1 MADYDFVV
9 IGGGPAGYTAALKA
23 AERGAR
29 VAVVEAERPGGACIN
44 HTCIPTNIMLSAA
57 TSFLETRELDVMGV
71 FSVGETFNYGRA
83 AARKDALAKQ
93 LADGTRAALRIAKVA
108 LIEGRAAFRSAEA
121 ISVTAGDG
129 VQELAAQAFLIAT
142 GSRWEAPSIPGVAPE
157 RVLTADAVHRLA
169 EAPKSALILGG
180 GPADTAFGLEY
191 AVLLTAAGAQVTI
204 ATPAARLLPGVD
216 QTVAEVAVAALGD
229 LGITVLTGAHVRGGP
244 GMDVEVE
251 HGGGST
257 TVEAELLVA
266 ADTRKPFV
274 EGLNLEAAGLP
285 ASAPISVGRDC
296 RTRVP
301 RILAAGD
308 VTGGVMLTNAA
319 SHMGEVAAINATGG
333 AARTRL
339 SAVPQLLHGVPE
351 IAWIGMTEEAA
362 RAAGHEVATGIA
374 DLGYNARAMTLGA
387 RQGMVKVVAEREL
400 GEILGVHMVGPGGA
414 EVLAAAA
421 TAMQAEVTVH
431 DLAATVYWHPSL
443 AEGLAEAA
451 RRALA

>member
-1 MADYDFVV
+1 
-9 IGGGPAGYTAALKA
+9 
-23 AERGAR
+23 
-29 VAVVEAERPGGACIN
+29 
-44 HTCIPTNIMLSAA
+44 
-57 TSFLETRELDVMGV
+57 
-71 FSVGETFNYGRA
+71 
-83 AARKDALAKQ
+83 
-93 LADGTRAALRIAKVA
+93 
-108 LIEGRAAFRSAEA
+108 
-121 ISVTAGDG
+121 
-129 VQELAAQAFLIAT
+129 
-142 GSRWEAPSIPGVAPE
+142 
-157 RVLTADAVHRLA
+157 
-169 EAPKSALILGG
+169 
-180 GPADTAFGLEY
+180 
-191 AVLLTAAGAQVTI
+191 
-204 ATPAARLLPGVD
+204 
-216 QTVAEVAVAALGD
+216 
-229 LGITVLTGAHVRGGP
+229 
-244 GMDVEVE
+244 
-251 HGGGST
+251 
-257 TVEAELLVA
+257 
-266 ADTRKPFV
+266 
-274 EGLNLEAAGLP
+274 
-285 ASAPISVGRDC
+285 
-296 RTRVP
+296 
-301 RILAAGD
+301 
-308 VTGGVMLTNAA
+308 MLTNAA